1 VVQIAVVGIVCIVFR
16 STPPVTVVTHIVEIS
31 IVVAVAPRK
40 T

>member
-1 VVQIAVVGIVCIVFR
+1 VVQVAVVSVVCIVLR
-16 STPPVTVVTHIVEIS
+16 SAPPVTVVTNIVEIS